1 MQILG
6 VQVRERGLG
15 LVCGEADFVMC
26 KESKAEKQSWERR
39 EWVFQEGIK
48 DGKSGWVIVCVSGGM

>member
-26 KESKAEKQSWERR
+26 KESKAEKQLRKTRMGIPRR
-39 EWVFQEGIK
+39 DKRWK
-48 DGKSGWVIVCVSGGM
+48 K